1 HLSFISYG
9 SVFTTI
15 LMSLTSVAFGFYVSK
30 FAKYN
35 ELYGSIGTLLVIMI
49 YIWINCMILLLGF
62 ELNAAIYTAKRKN
75 AYISNNKNKKRM
87 KNVLATLVLTVLT
100 VFTIQAQTITGKW
113 KTIDDETG
121 EAKSIVE
128 ITEKNGKYYG
138 KILEILTDK
147 KDAKCDKCP
156 GADKGKPI

>member
-1 HLSFISYG
+1 
-9 SVFTTI
+9 
-15 LMSLTSVAFGFYVSK
+15 
-30 FAKYN
+30 
-35 ELYGSIGTLLVIMI
+35 
-49 YIWINCMILLLGF
+49 
-62 ELNAAIYTAKRKN
+62 
-75 AYISNNKNKKRM
+75 M
-87 KNVLATLVLTVLT
+87 KNVLSTLVLTVLT

-156 GADKGKPI
+156 GADKGKPIKGLTIIKGLKKDGSSYTGGTITDPGSGKEYKCAIKLNGTNKLDVRGYVGIQALGRTQTWVRVN